1 MSRNKIIIKSLTGYG
16 NAELKKKEIKQ
27 YIKVN
32 PFNKVWLISNQK
44 NNIQRRCLLKT
55 ILEIKKWKMISN
67 KKKNT
72 HGRCLLKIIL
82 EIKKREMISNKKRI
96 PTVDAC

>member
-1 MSRNKIIIKSLTGYG
+1 
-16 NAELKKKEIKQ
+16 
-27 YIKVN
+27 
-32 PFNKVWLISNQK
+32 
-44 NNIQRRCLLKT
+44 
-55 ILEIKKWKMISN
+55 MISN